1 MVKQAQTIRLLKPT
15 NCLIVFDHLVGL
27 ALRRLKIH
35 LHRILRNPFA
45 IDPVEKGIVSSE
57 LMCIRFCVVVSKV
70 DILNIV
76 SEMVILKF
84 EYVPGKCQLWNPFIG
99 KIPNL
104 FLDNIP
110 FMIYLILLLKQ

>member
-1 MVKQAQTIRLLKPT
+1 
-15 NCLIVFDHLVGL
+15 
-27 ALRRLKIH
+27 
-35 LHRILRNPFA
+35 
-45 IDPVEKGIVSSE
+45 
-57 LMCIRFCVVVSKV
+57 MCIRFCVVISKV

-76 SEMVILKF
+76 SEMVVLKF